1 MGQYIVFTPVRECRI
16 SVRGSSGEKVDNLN
30 VVTVEPALRYDAI
43 NAGDIQFMEVY
54 STDPEIERYQ
64 LQILEDD
71 QHLFPP
77 YQGEPLTK
85 AELLEKYPKLEA
97 FLNTLAGNITESQM
111 NQLNYQVGVE
121 GKSAKK

>member
-1 MGQYIVFTPVRECRI
+1 
-16 SVRGSSGEKVDNLN
+16 
-30 VVTVEPALRYDAI
+30 
-43 NAGDIQFMEVY
+43 MEVY

-77 YQGEPLTK
+77 YQGETLTK

-97 FLNTLAGNITESQM
+97 FLNKLTGNITESQM
-111 NQLNYQVGVE
+111 SQLNYQIGVE
-121 GKSAKK
+121 GKSAEEIAREFLIREALLK

>member
-1 MGQYIVFTPVRECRI
+1 
-16 SVRGSSGEKVDNLN
+16 
-30 VVTVEPALRYDAI
+30 
-43 NAGDIQFMEVY
+43 MEVY

-97 FLNTLAGNITESQM
+97 FLNKLTGNITESQM
-111 NQLNYQVGVE
+111 SQLNYQIGVE
-121 GKSAKK
+121 GKSAEEIAREFLIREALLK

>member
-1 MGQYIVFTPVRECRI
+1 
-16 SVRGSSGEKVDNLN
+16 
-30 VVTVEPALRYDAI
+30 
-43 NAGDIQFMEVY
+43 MEVY

-77 YQGEPLTK
+77 YQGETLTK

-97 FLNTLAGNITESQM
+97 FLNKLTGNITENQM
-111 NQLNYQVGVE
+111 SQLNYQIGVE
-121 GKSAKK
+121 GKSAEEIAREFLIREALLK

>member
-1 MGQYIVFTPVRECRI
+1 
-16 SVRGSSGEKVDNLN
+16 
-30 VVTVEPALRYDAI
+30 
-43 NAGDIQFMEVY
+43 MEVY

-85 AELLEKYPKLEA
+85 TELLEKYPKLEA
-97 FLNTLAGNITESQM
+97 FLNKLTGNITENQM
-111 NQLNYQVGVE
+111 SQLNYQIGVE
-121 GKSAKK
+121 GKSAEEIAREILIREALLK

>member
-1 MGQYIVFTPVRECRI
+1 
-16 SVRGSSGEKVDNLN
+16 
-30 VVTVEPALRYDAI
+30 
-43 NAGDIQFMEVY
+43 MEVY

-77 YQGEPLTK
+77 YQGETLTK

-97 FLNTLAGNITESQM
+97 FLNKLTGNITESQM
-111 NQLNYQVGVE
+111 SQLNYQIGVE
-121 GKSAKK
+121 GKSAEEIAREFLVHEGLLK